1 MSDPL
6 NPTSAE
12 ALRPWYRQPWLWFL
26 LSVPIASV
34 ILSSIMV
41 TVAVRGKD
49 AMVSDNYYK
58 DGMAINQTIEQDQVA
73 DRLNLRP
80 ELSIE
85 ANGSVLLAF
94 DTPLNPPEPWL
105 TLKVIHPTIGD
116 RDVEIRLLPTESG
129 FSGDLPSALQGRW
142 ILDLYS
148 HDKTWRIREQIDL
161 PLSRQLLN
169 QDG

>member
-1 MSDPL
+1 MSDHL
-6 NPTSAE
+6 NPSSAE

-58 DGMAINQTIEQDQVA
+58 DGMAINQTIEQDQAA
-73 DRLNLRP
+73 DRLNLHP
-80 ELSIE
+80 ELSIQTD
-85 ANGSVLLAF
+85 GTVLLAF
-94 DTPLNPPEPWL
+94 GATLNPPEPWL

-116 RDVEIRLLPTESG
+116 RDVEIRLLPTAEG
-129 FSGDLPSALQGRW
+129 FIGTLPSALQGRW
-142 ILDLYS
+142 IVDLYS
-148 HDKTWRIREQIDL
+148 HDNTWRIREQVEI
-161 PLSRQLLN
+161 PLDHYLLN
-169 QDG
+169 QDS